1 MMSPLIH
8 PTAIIDKKSKI
19 GNNVRIGAFCVIGKN
34 VILRDDVSLHSHVVV
49 EGPTVIG
56 RKTQIFQF
64 SVIGTPAQH
73 NLFEGEPASL
83 EIGEENI
90 IREKVSIHRGTKIG
104 GMKTVVG
111 DNNFILADCHI
122 AHDCKVGN
130 NNILANCVA
139 LGGHVTLGNNCYMG
153 AYSAVQQFVRI
164 GDIAMIG
171 AMAKVTEDIIPYSIA
186 DGMPC
191 RLRSVNTIGLHRQNF
206 SKGQISEIRAVYKA
220 VFKKGGDFASR
231 LVEARKLLNDP
242 ESVAW
247 KLLEFI
253 RMRDKRPICMQN
265 KAIDIVKEG

>member
-1 MMSPLIH
+1 MSLLIH
-8 PTAIIDKKSKI
+8 PTAIIDKK
-19 GNNVRIGAFCVIGKN
+19 AQIGKN
-34 VILRDDVSLHSHVVV
+34 VKIGAYCVIGEDVTLHDDVCLYSHVVI
-49 EGPTVIG
+49 EGPTTIG
-56 RKTQIFQF
+56 SKTQIFHF

-73 NLFEGEPASL
+73 NLFKGEPASL
-83 EIGEENI
+83 EIGEGNI

-104 GMKTVVG
+104 GMKTVIG

-122 AHDCKVGN
+122 AHDCNVGS

-191 RLRSVNTIGLHRQNF
+191 RLRNVNIIGLQRQHV
-206 SKGQISEIRAVYKA
+206 SKAQILEIRTVYRRL
-220 VFKKGGDFASR
+220 FNQSGDFASR
-231 LVEARKLLNDP
+231 LVEARNLLTNSD
-242 ESVAW
+242 SLAW
-247 KLLEFI
+247 NLLDFI
-253 RMRDKRPICMQN
+253 SMKDKRPICMQN
-265 KAIDIVKEG
+265 KAKDIMVED

>member
-1 MMSPLIH
+1 MSPAIH
-8 PTAIIDKKSKI
+8 PTAIIDKKAQI
-19 GNNVRIGAFCVIGKN
+19 GNNVKIGAYCVIGED
-34 VILRDDVSLHSHVVV
+34 VILHDDVCLHSHVVV
-49 EGPTVIG
+49 EGPTAIG

-73 NLFEGEPASL
+73 NLFKGEPASL
-83 EIGEENI
+83 EIGEGNI

-104 GMKTVVG
+104 GMKTVIG
-111 DNNFILADCHI
+111 DNNFILADCHV
-122 AHDCKVGN
+122 AHDCELGS
-130 NNILANCVA
+130 NNILANGVA
-139 LGGHVTLGNNCYMG
+139 LGGHVKLGNNCYMG

-191 RLRSVNTIGLHRQNF
+191 RLRSVNTIGLQKQNF
-206 SKGQISEIRAVYKA
+206 SKGQISEIRAVYKT
-220 VFKKGGDFASR
+220 VFNKKGDFASR
-231 LVEARKLLNDP
+231 LMEARKLLNNP

-253 RMRDKRPICMQN
+253 GMRDKRPICMQN
-265 KAIDIVKEG
+265 KARDIVIED